1 MKYVEKWERVL
12 LHQEKFEDAKGVIRS
27 SKSKKDRQTIQC
39 QKKKTDNTMAKEKD
53 RQYNEQKK
61 KTNNGKQNTT
71 QKTKD

>member
-61 KTNNGKQNTT
+61 KTDNTMNKRKRQT
-71 QKTKD
+71 IQ